1 MPSIPILLV
10 IIIFMFGAF
19 LKGWS
24 GFGTNLI
31 VPPLLILLGYDPK
44 IAIVI
49 TVSVNLLLNASML
62 IESKKLDFKNL
73 YPLLM
78 LVIPA
83 FVFHIVGLFLFQNVG
98 KEVISVILGLM
109 ILFMAFN
116 RIFKFKFKVKNPK
129 KFYIPV
135 GIISG
140 LLNGMVALGGIP
152 FLLLL
157 ASTETDKE
165 KFKSTVVTYFLF
177 LNILAIAGYVVT
189 GRYTS
194 YVFTNIGYV
203 SIFAITIC
211 MFGVYLSRKVSPK
224 KFNIIMNY
232 ILIFFGINML
242 SFGFAGKHIILYIYD
257 LFVL

>member
-1 MPSIPILLV
+1 MPSIPIVL
-10 IIIFMFGAF
+10 IIVIFMTGAF

-24 GFGTNLI
+24 GFGTNLV

-49 TVSVNLLLNASML
+49 TVTINIMLNAAML
-62 IESKKLDFKNL
+62 IESKKLHFKNL
-73 YPLLM
+73 IPLM
-78 LVIPA
+78 PLVITA
-83 FVFHIVGLFLFQNVG
+83 FLFHIIGLLLFQNVG
-98 KEVISVILGLM
+98 KDVINVILGLM

-116 RIFKFKFKVKNPK
+116 RIFKFSFKIDNPK
-129 KFYIPV
+129 KFYIPI

-157 ASTETDKE
+157 ASSEPDKE

-177 LNILAIAGYVVT
+177 LNILAIAGYIVA
-189 GRYTS
+189 GRYTT
-194 YVFTNIGYV
+194 YVFTNVGYV
-203 SIFAITIC
+203 FVFAIVIC

-224 KFNIIMNY
+224 KFNTVMNY

-257 LFVL
+257 LFML

>member
-1 MPSIPILLV
+1 MPSIPILL
-10 IIIFMFGAF
+10 IIVIFMFGAF

-44 IAIVI
+44 VAIVI
-49 TVSVNLLLNASML
+49 TVSVNLILNTAML
-62 IESKKLDFKNL
+62 IESKKLNFKNL
-73 YPLLM
+73 YPLLP
-78 LVIPA
+78 LVVTA
-83 FVFHIVGLFLFQNVG
+83 FIFHIVGLLLFQNVG
-98 KEVISVILGLM
+98 KEVISMILGLM
-109 ILFMAFN
+109 ILFMALN
-116 RIFKFKFKVKNPK
+116 KIFKFNFEIKDPK
-129 KFYIPV
+129 KYYIPV

-157 ASTETDKE
+157 ASSEPNKE

-177 LNILAIAGYVVT
+177 LNILAISGYLVAGV
-189 GRYTS
+189 YTS
-194 YVFTNIGYV
+194 YIFTNIAYV
-203 SIFAITIC
+203 VLFAVVLA

-224 KFNIIMNY
+224 KFNTVMNY

-242 SFGFAGKHIILYIYD
+242 SIGLTGKHIILYIYNI
-257 LFVL
+257 FVL

>member
-1 MPSIPILLV
+1 MPSIPILLI

-49 TVSVNLLLNASML
+49 TVSVNLILNVAML
-62 IESKKLDFKNL
+62 VESKKLNFKSL
-73 YPLLM
+73 YPLLP
-78 LVIPA
+78 LVITA
-83 FVFHIVGLFLFQNVG
+83 LIFHIIGLLLFQNVG
-98 KEVISVILGLM
+98 KEVISIILGLM
-109 ILFMAFN
+109 ILFMAIN
-116 RIFKFKFKVKNPK
+116 KIFKFNFKIDNPK
-129 KFYIPV
+129 KYYIPV

-157 ASTETDKE
+157 SSSNPDKE

-177 LNILAIAGYVVT
+177 LNILAITGYVFSDL
-189 GRYTS
+189 YTS
-194 YVFTNIGYV
+194 YVFTNIAYV
-203 SIFAITIC
+203 SLFAVVIC
-211 MFGVYLSRKVSPK
+211 MFGVYLSRKISPK
-224 KFNIIMNY
+224 KFNTVMNY
-232 ILIFFGINML
+232 ILLFFGINML
-242 SFGFAGKHIILYIYD
+242 SIGITGKHIILYIYNV
-257 LFVL
+257 FMV